1 MGGKVTM
8 KKQEF
13 NPSNYL
19 DEKGNVEKRKICQD
33 IKNRIL
39 TRKEIWMLIENV
51 PIQKDFMG

>member
-8 KKQEF
+8 KKQGF

-39 TRKEIWMLIENV
+39 TRKEIWVLIGDV
-51 PIQKDFMG
+51 AI